1 MTTQNYKPMPGQ
13 EEKVRLFLDDPLL
26 ATVEDSVFRQAA
38 NTACTCGV
46 EHVAILPDTHS
57 GYGAPIGSVVV
68 SSDRVIPGPVGYD
81 IGCGM
86 ALYLTNVPASALK
99 DRNLRRD
106 VMNAI
111 DRGIAMGEGK
121 TATHDVEMNKDLLG
135 DVLNRGAHALRDRGF
150 VPPSWVERCE
160 RPVHAIPE
168 SPDGTVKP
176 FDLGEVPGRAQR
188 GFSQLGTLGGG
199 KAVAA

>member
-1 MTTQNYKPMPGQ
+1 MNYRIMDVEAEHP
-13 EEKVRLFLDDPLL
+13 VRIFADDKIYAGLDQG
-26 ATVEDSVFRQAA
+26 VFMQAR

-46 EHVAILPDTHS
+46 EHVAVLPDAHH
-57 GYGAPIGSVVV
+57 GYGAPVGSVVV

-86 ALYLTNVPASALK
+86 ALYLTNVPASALR

-121 TATHDVEMNKDLLG
+121 TATHDVEMDKELLG
-135 DVLNRGAHALRDRGF
+135 DVLNRGAYALRDRGY

-168 SPDGTVKP
+168 AADRTVKP
-176 FDLGEVPGRAQR
+176 FDLGEVPSRAQR

-199 KAVAA
+199 KLVAA